1 MNALTDTQKKTVTPS
16 KSKKKSETKKNSNE
30 EKKISA
36 RIRIEQI
43 REQQEWDKEWGI

>member
-1 MNALTDTQKKTVTPS
+1 MNALTDTQKKTVTSS
-16 KSKKKSETKKNSNE
+16 KPKKKTNSNE

>member
-1 MNALTDTQKKTVTPS
+1 MNALTDTKKKTVTPS
-16 KSKKKSETKKNSNE
+16 KSKKKSETNSNE

>member
-1 MNALTDTQKKTVTPS
+1 MNALTDTQKKTVTSS
-16 KSKKKSETKKNSNE
+16 KPKKKTKTNSNE

-43 REQQEWDKEWGI
+43 REQQKWDKEWGI